1 MLAIVSRLF
10 STLIVGSCFLSVT
23 LFFLSLAASLRMLPK
38 LIGFL
43 MQVLRGLMILS
54 YRLFTIILDSLA
66 DPVYRLF
73 IVDLYALFARTIV
86 TTLLSASV
94 GLSIHLLTDLS
105 WSIWIIAGCAIHGIL
120 VGLIWDKFL
129 EPGGLMLGINIDE
142 IQ

>member
-10 STLIVGSCFLSVT
+10 STLIIGSCFLSAT
-23 LFFLSLAASLRMLPK
+23 LFFLSLAASLGLLPK

-54 YRLFTIILDSLA
+54 YRLYTFLLDGLA

-73 IVDLYALFARTIV
+73 VVDLSALFARTIF
-86 TTLLSASV
+86 TTLLSASI
-94 GLSIHLLTDLS
+94 GLSIHLFTDIS
-105 WSIWIIAGCAIHGIL
+105 WSIWIIAGCALHGIL

-129 EPGGLMLGINIDE
+129 DPGGLMLGVNLDE